1 MKAKT
6 DQGRRKAIKGMLI
19 APFAGNILLNACQ
32 RENSGAVLVL
42 SGEDLVIDSPDNW
55 YRYCRPILEWINPHV
70 NIDCEAYVEDVIRNA
85 KSANVNTVYF
95 VMDYGGSPLYEGA
108 SEPKAAIIGD
118 FDLLRMFETRLHE
131 EGMYFVVAQF
141 GAHTQ
146 SAIGKNH
153 PDWLMR
159 DLFGKEI
166 YGPGSVALM
175 CFNSPYKEYVA
186 GELSHLVSNYKV
198 DGIYIEGLF
207 YSMKK
212 CYCTHCKKKH
222 KEENGGSIPET
233 PHVSDMPLALFY
245 MKSVN
250 AYVEEIYK
258 RVKPLSPSTVIMAC
272 PVNNDTGNRGVITR
286 IDWKELGQYCD
297 IVALERM
304 WGYGINYPLWKI
316 GLDVNIMK
324 AESKRDCFTTTWY
337 AYHVDREYTPRTRGH
352 LQLNYFEALI
362 HGATPQT
369 HTQNALEEAPDNIPV
384 LNELYSYT
392 EKVRPYFYHA
402 ERINTV
408 SILYDRDNY
417 WADEHFT
424 GYYKALLFNH
434 IPFKVI
440 SRDELNP
447 EGLKGAEYLI
457 LPNTVRISD
466 EESREIKTF
475 TTSGGVLIA
484 SYKTGFQHAGSKSS
498 TLAEFLGVKKY
509 LGENIAESR
518 PAPTYEHFRPEY
530 YRSNL
535 CHYFRNTEDS
545 FADTATRMSLLS
557 YTGGLL
563 EIEAADDVSIVSN
576 TLLFDKSRQ
585 GVQHPVYGFYPGDI
599 NSPMII
605 ERKHG
610 NGRVIYFAGGI
621 DRSFLN
627 QGYPHLAKIFTAAI
641 SPDNLPLIAT
651 APASVSIT
659 CYRRPIDNS
668 LLIHLMNAT
677 TNDRLT
683 PDPVM
688 EIIPLRNIKLRVKG
702 YKKAMSI
709 NGTKLVTSLV
719 DEHLQ
724 IIIPELEVIDSLV
737 IA

>member
-1 MKAKT
+1 MKYNLS
-6 DQGRRKAIKGMLI
+6 RRNALKNIMFT
-19 APFAGNILLNACQ
+19 PFAGSILFSSCKSESTTSA
-32 RENSGAVLVL
+32 AVLNI
-42 SGEDLVIDSPDNW
+42 GDLNMDTPENW
-55 YRYCRPILEWINPHV
+55 YKYCRPILEWINPHV
-70 NIDCEAYVEDVIRNA
+70 NIDCKAYVEEVIKNA
-85 KSANVNTVYF
+85 KAANVNTVYF
-95 VMDYGGSPLYEGA
+95 VMDYGGSPLYNGA
-108 SEPKAAIIGD
+108 SEPKAPIIGD
-118 FDLLRMFETRLHE
+118 FDLLRQFETRLHE

-146 SAIGKNH
+146 SALGENH

-159 DLFGKEI
+159 DVNGREI

-175 CFNSPYKEYVA
+175 CFNSPYKGYVA

-207 YSMKK
+207 YSMHK
-212 CYCTHCKKKH
+212 CYCEHCKKKY

-250 AYVEEIYK
+250 AFMAEIYK

-286 IDWKELGQYCD
+286 IDWKDLSQYCD

-316 GLDVNIMK
+316 GMNVNNMM

-352 LQLNYFEALI
+352 LQLNYYEALI

-392 EKVRPYFYHA
+392 EKIRPWFFHA
-402 ERINTV
+402 ERMNTV

-417 WADEHFT
+417 WADEHFS

-447 EGLKGAEYLI
+447 EGLKGVEYLI
-457 LPNTVRISD
+457 LPNTVRITD
-466 EESREIKTF
+466 EESREIKAF
-475 TTSGGVLIA
+475 TASGGTLIA
-484 SYKTGFQHAGSKSS
+484 SYKTGFQHAGAKSS
-498 TLAEFLGVKKY
+498 SLADFLGVKKY

-518 PAPTYEHFRPEY
+518 PALPYEHFRPEY

-535 CHYFRNTEDS
+535 CHYFRNREGS
-545 FADTATRMSLLS
+545 FADKATRMSLLS

-563 EIEAADDVSIVSN
+563 EIQVADDASVVSN
-576 TLLFDKSRQ
+576 TLQFDKSRQ
-585 GVQHPVYGFYPGDI
+585 GTQHPVYGFYPGDI

-605 ERKHG
+605 ERKHEK
-610 NGRVIYFAGGI
+610 GRVIYFAGGI

-627 QGYPHLAKIFTAAI
+627 HGYPHLAQILTAAL
-641 SPDNLPLIAT
+641 SPENLPVYAT
-651 APASVSIT
+651 ASASVSIT
-659 CYRRPIDNS
+659 YYRRPTDNS
-668 LLIHLMNAT
+668 LLIHLLNAT

-683 PDPVM
+683 PDPVID
-688 EIIPLRNIKLRVKG
+688 IIPVRNIRIKVKDYQKAVSLSGQKLET
-702 YKKAMSI
+702 SI
-709 NGTKLVTSLV
+709 KDG
-719 DEHLQ
+719 HLH
-724 IIIPELEVIDSLV
+724 ITVPDLEVIDTLMV
-737 IA
+737 V